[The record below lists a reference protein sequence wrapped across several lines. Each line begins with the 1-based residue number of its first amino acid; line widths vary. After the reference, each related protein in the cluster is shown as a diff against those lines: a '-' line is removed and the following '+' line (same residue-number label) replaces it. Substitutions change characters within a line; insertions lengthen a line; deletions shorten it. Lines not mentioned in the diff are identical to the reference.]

1 MKKGFTLIEVLFVL
15 AIMAVIAGFTLP
27 YFEGIRNESKLSK
40 AETELALL
48 KTAVESYYQYQ
59 GQFPPTLV
67 SLTSTQPKVINKIFA
82 DPFKTDT
89 STNPATYGYQNH
101 STFYIIYSRGLDPI
115 SENWTVQSDTI
126 VKNPG
131 CQNVI
136 ESNLEIK

>member
-1 MKKGFTLIEVLFVL
+1 MKKGFTLIEMLFVL
-15 AIMAVIAGFTLP
+15 AILAVIAGFTLP

-59 GQFPPTLV
+59 GQFPATLV
-67 SLTSTQPKVINKIFA
+67 SLNSTQPKVVNKIFA

-89 STNPATYGYQNH
+89 STNPPTYGYRNYN
-101 STFYIIYSRGLDPI
+101 TFYIIYSRGLDTIP
-115 SENWTVQSDTI
+115 ENWTLQGDIIS
-126 VKNPG
+126 KNPG
-131 CQNVI
+131 CLNVI